1 MTRERWVDEKWPSR
15 LKQARGTDLQKVAA
29 ERFGVSTE
37 TYKKW
42 EQGVRPP
49 APRYMDEVR
58 QFTAHLESKT

>member
-49 APRYMDEVR
+49 APRYMDLVC
-58 QFTAHLESKT
+58 QFTAYLESKT